1 MGCRCKDK
9 RDCSSDIAKI
19 EDIKDILTRI
29 NVKNIFVSK
38 ELENLASKCIMSF
51 FAVNMNELTREEVK
65 LNEDISE
72 LLPNLIKKCED
83 KIEKLRREYKSMSR
97 EDYDYHHRDDD

>member
-29 NVKNIFVSK
+29 SVKNIFVSK
-38 ELENLASKCIMSF
+38 ELENLAHTKFDKNAMSRSKEF
-51 FAVNMNELTREEVK
+51 FLLTKEEVLQFILSIK
-65 LNEDISE
+65 NDDMEVWQDE
-72 LLPNLIKKCED
+72 QLLPNNKVAA
-83 KIEKLRREYKSMSR
+83 
-97 EDYDYHHRDDD
+97 